1 MTAKHKTHRG
11 DMCREAYFLSIDNN
25 IKWITNVQQI
35 YKIFWDIKYREML
48 GFSGLKAI
56 SLIEIRG
63 GLCYYLV

>member
-1 MTAKHKTHRG
+1 MYISPRQVL
-11 DMCREAYFLSIDNN
+11 CREAYFLSIDNN
-25 IKWITNVQQI
+25 IKWITNVQEF

-63 GLCYYLV
+63 GLWYYLV